1 MELLFLGHSL
11 LDFYPRDHIG
21 NWKIRNVAKQGTIAK
36 EGWKL
41 LVEDPK
47 ILTNSN
53 AVLVMYGINEIYYQM
68 KEEMVMDYL
77 ERILQVIKAHRV
89 DLPIILSSIIQTP
102 ETQRIKP
109 AKIQR
114 LNDQINQ
121 LAQDY
126 GAYLLTWQA
135 FYNSEGFI
143 REEYTLDGIHLTA
156 KGYQLFDQVLLQLL
170 RVI

>member
-126 GAYLLTWQA
+126 GAYLLTWQV

-156 KGYQLFDQVLLQLL
+156 KGYQLFDHVLLQLL